1 MLNNINL
8 QGALVVN
15 FAVLQNQYLKTRPK
29 KTALAFA
36 GIIGL
41 ILVTPLCGF
50 CWLVDA
56 LHRLSVK

>member
-8 QGALVVN
+8 QGALVMS
-15 FAVLQNQYLKTRPK
+15 FAVLQNQYLKTRPMK
-29 KTALAFA
+29 IALAFT

-50 CWLVDA
+50 YWLMA
-56 LHRLSVK
+56 TLYGLSVK